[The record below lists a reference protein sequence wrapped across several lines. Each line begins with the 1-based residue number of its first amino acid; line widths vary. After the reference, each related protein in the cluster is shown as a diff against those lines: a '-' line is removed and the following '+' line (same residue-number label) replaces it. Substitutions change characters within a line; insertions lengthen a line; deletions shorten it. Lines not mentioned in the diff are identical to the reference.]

1 MITNKILAHA
11 ALFLGLAGSGLI
23 FISFLIYAVKRQD
36 YYKLVSSYTKKY
48 TFPAPYSFYHM
59 VGFFGAFPV
68 IRFFIKLSQRKK
80 VFFMDRNDPAYS
92 FFDDNQIQIHTWMR
106 LFSFLWL
113 AATACLITFAFFGL
127 LLP

>member
-11 ALFLGLAGSGLI
+11 ALFFGLAASGLI

-68 IRFFIKLSQRKK
+68 IRFFIKSSQRKK
-80 VFFMDRNDPAYS
+80 F
-92 FFDDNQIQIHTWMR
+92 
-106 LFSFLWL
+106 FLW
-113 AATACLITFAFFGL
+113 TAMIRHIISLMIIKSKYIHG
-127 LLP
+127 